1 MIEEHATIVA
11 REPGKVWLETV
22 RNSACGS
29 CAARAGCGQP
39 LMSKVLGG
47 KAQTER
53 NRLPVQTEDQS
64 LQVGDQVVLGIP
76 EASVIT
82 GAFWLYLAPI
92 LALLAGAVIG
102 QAVTGSDWA
111 AFFMAA
117 MGFGLCLWA
126 VHRQNQRWQHDDRWR
141 PRILK
146 NVAQHDRR
154 APAFTDTSSIAVK
167 VL

>member
-1 MIEEHATIVA
+1 MIEEHATVV
-11 REPGKVWLETV
+11 EKGSGQVWLETV

-47 KAQTER
+47 KAQAQR
-53 NRLPVQTEDQS
+53 NRLPVQTEDGN
-64 LQVGDQVVLGIP
+64 LRVGDQVVLGIP
-76 EASVIT
+76 EASVVA

-92 LALLAGAVIG
+92 LALLAGAVLG
-102 QAVTGSDWA
+102 QFATGNDWVA
-111 AFFMAA
+111 LS
-117 MGFGLCLWA
+117 MGTVSFTLCLWA

-141 PRILK
+141 PRILQT
-146 NVAQHDRR
+146 VPSVDRR
-154 APAFTDTSSIAVK
+154 PASSRDAPSIAVK